1 MKQILLILIFSI
13 CFCCSNHKKN
23 NFQDLNGFWLIEK
36 AIAPNGE
43 KKIYKNVEE
52 VDFFEI
58 KGEKGY
64 RKKVISSINSVNN
77 FFSNNDTLFFSLNF
91 KKNKVFFKYLRNDF
105 NWEEELVKLNKKEL
119 MLMDSKGVIFVYKK
133 YN

>member
-13 CFCCSNHKKN
+13 FFCCSNHKKN

-58 KGEKGY
+58 IGEKGY
-64 RKKVISSINSVNN
+64 RKKVISSINSLNN

>member
-13 CFCCSNHKKN
+13 FFCCSNHKKN

-58 KGEKGY
+58 IGEKGY

>member
-64 RKKVISSINSVNN
+64 RKKVISSINSNWLKAM
-77 FFSNNDTLFFSLNF
+77 SKEISAAF
-91 KKNKVFFKYLRNDF
+91 KII
-105 NWEEELVKLNKKEL
+105 KL
-119 MLMDSKGVIFVYKK
+119 S
-133 YN
+133 